1 MSSQQSK
8 FPLFN
13 LLALTVCGFVA
24 ILTETMPAGLLPQIS
39 NTLHISE
46 SLAGQFISVYALGSV
61 LAAIPIITLTQKW
74 DRKILL
80 QLAVGGFFIFNLA
93 TFYFENYY
101 ALLLVR
107 FFAGMVAGVIW
118 GMLTGY
124 TIRMVS
130 ENQGGKAMA
139 IVGVGQPVALSIGVP
154 LGTWLG
160 NLIGWNYTFLIIAAI
175 SMLLFIWI
183 FFKLPHSA
191 GEPGNEKFP
200 LKKIFK
206 TAGVINILATTLFW
220 ILGHNILYTF
230 IAPWLGDAGL
240 GDRVDL
246 LLFIFGMS
254 SVAGI
259 LVTGIFIDRWMEKLG
274 IAWLILFLAAINI
287 LLFSKGISNVLV
299 YAGVFLWGFSFGGA
313 PIILQKYLAR
323 IANKFVDVAQSVF
336 VTVFNISVA
345 LGGILGGIF
354 LEKFGIKSILYPII
368 CFTVCALMFLVSL
381 VKRKL

>member
-1 MSSQQSK
+1 MYHK
-8 FPLFN
+8 KRLPIGN
-13 LLALTVCGFVA
+13 LLALTLSGFIA
-24 ILTETMPAGLLPQIS
+24 IITETIPAGLLPFIS
-39 NTLHISE
+39 KDIGVSE
-46 SLAGQFISVYALGSV
+46 ALAGQFISAYALGSV
-61 LAAIPIITLTQKW
+61 VSAIPIIIITQKW
-74 DRKILL
+74 DRKKLL
-80 QLAVGGFFIFNLA
+80 MTAVAGFFIFNLG
-93 TFYFENYY
+93 TFIFRDYY
-101 ALLLVR
+101 ILLLIR
-107 FFAGMVAGVIW
+107 FLAGAAGGAIW

-130 ENQGGKAMA
+130 ADKAGKAMA
-139 IVGVGQPVALSIGVP
+139 IVGIGQPFALSIGVP
-154 LGTWLG
+154 LGTW
-160 NLIGWNYTFLIIAAI
+160 IGQLVGWKYTFLIIAAI
-175 SMLLFIWI
+175 SMLLFMWI

-274 IAWLILFLAAINI
+274 IAWLMLFLAAINI
-287 LLFSKGISNVLV
+287 LLFSNGVSNVLV

-345 LGGILGGIF
+345 FGGILGGIF

-368 CFTVCALMFLVSL
+368 FFTVCALIFLVSL